1 MKAGPVA
8 AMVGL
13 LALGFW
19 LAIGP
24 QLMENRRDATPG
36 ADVRT
41 VQIGTR
47 KVRFEHAPGPPETY
61 RFLTRAADLP
71 AAPLTEAEFSKAL
84 APVLLA
90 SPEQSPIL
98 KALNVTSWWN
108 ISWVAL
114 GFAGQGAFFL
124 RMLVQWVTSER
135 KRESVIP
142 AAFWWLSLFGGVA
155 LFVYFVW
162 RRDVVGVMGQ
172 STGIVIY
179 ARNLKLIAKQRRRA
193 ERAVARA
200 QRAEAGGAD
209 ALGEDDAPEP
219 GPAPAAA
226 PIR

>member
-36 ADVRT
+36 AEVRT
-41 VQIGTR
+41 LQVGTR
-47 KVRFEHAPGPPETY
+47 KVRFERAPGPPETY
-61 RFLTRAADLP
+61 RFLSRAPDLP
-71 AAPLTEAEFSKAL
+71 VSPLTQAEFSKAL

-90 SPEQSPIL
+90 APEQSPIL
-98 KALNVTSWWN
+98 KALNVSSWWN
-108 ISWVAL
+108 VWWVAL
-114 GFAGQGAFFL
+114 GFAGQCAFFL

-135 KRESVIP
+135 RRESVIP
-142 AAFWWLSLFGGVA
+142 SVFWWLSLFGGVA

-193 ERAVARA
+193 ARALARA
-200 QRAEAGGAD
+200 QEAEAGGAD
-209 ALGEDDAPEP
+209 ALADDGAPEP
-219 GPAPAAA
+219 LPPS
-226 PIR
+226 PR